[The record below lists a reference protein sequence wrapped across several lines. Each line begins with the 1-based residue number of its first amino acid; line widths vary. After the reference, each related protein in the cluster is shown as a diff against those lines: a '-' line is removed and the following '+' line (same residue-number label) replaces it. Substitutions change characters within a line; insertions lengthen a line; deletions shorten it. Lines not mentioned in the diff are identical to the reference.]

1 MSSVNK
7 VIIVG
12 RLGQDPEVR
21 QFQNGNSVTNIS
33 VATSERWMDR
43 ATGEQKEKTEWHKIV
58 LQNRGNYRL
67 GDIAVQYL
75 RKGSLVYIEGSLSTR
90 KYTDQQGIERYVTEI
105 RADNMTMLG
114 SANQN
119 QDTWN
124 GQGQSFNQNHAYT
137 QNTHSAQVGQGF
149 QNHNNQNH
157 QGGGIQ
163 NHQNGGY
170 ANQAPSQPQ
179 GQHQYTNNNP
189 IQGINHQNHT
199 QATQQGGMKN
209 AMSSNQFNEKPSGG
223 MPREDDIPF

>member
-75 RKGSLVYIEGSLSTR
+75 RKGLWCILKAVLVLANIPTS
-90 KYTDQQGIERYVTEI
+90 
-105 RADNMTMLG
+105 RAL
-114 SANQN
+114 
-119 QDTWN
+119 
-124 GQGQSFNQNHAYT
+124 
-137 QNTHSAQVGQGF
+137 
-149 QNHNNQNH
+149 
-157 QGGGIQ
+157 
-163 NHQNGGY
+163 
-170 ANQAPSQPQ
+170 
-179 GQHQYTNNNP
+179 
-189 IQGINHQNHT
+189 
-199 QATQQGGMKN
+199 N
-209 AMSSNQFNEKPSGG
+209 AML
-223 MPREDDIPF
+223 PRFVPIT

>member
-137 QNTHSAQVGQGF
+137 QNTH
-149 QNHNNQNH
+149 
-157 QGGGIQ
+157 
-163 NHQNGGY
+163 
-170 ANQAPSQPQ
+170 
-179 GQHQYTNNNP
+179 
-189 IQGINHQNHT
+189 
-199 QATQQGGMKN
+199 
-209 AMSSNQFNEKPSGG
+209 
-223 MPREDDIPF
+223 